1 MNRNYLVWVLVV
13 IALWTTGSIAQPD
26 AIQLDFPREEFLNR
40 RGKAMAVSND
50 GIILIRAKT
59 NIRSYEQ
66 HGFLQNPLFYY
77 FTGLS
82 NRIGVILA
90 LDSRKG
96 ESWLF
101 VPDSLNTFPAVAEKA
116 MLQISAENA
125 ALLGVEYMVDWNG
138 LIPFLDQRIAAD
150 TSLKIY
156 TEYQSI
162 AGNGP
167 AALDIIEDPWLNA
180 LQKRYPDT
188 DILPPNAVNRLRL
201 IKSEAEIEALRGA
214 GENAARAL
222 IRAMEV
228 VRPGMHSREVE
239 AAIVYECSCHDG
251 NGVYFWPVVHAG
263 ENTVFPA
270 IFGIFADY
278 ENMGSRISTE
288 DLLRIDIGCDFNHY
302 KSDVGR
308 TVPASGKFTAGQGEA
323 YDLLVAAY
331 KAGLAVIRDGVSV
344 QQVFESAI
352 AGIKDASPRLKTELG
367 RRAYQHLISP
377 EGTAQFILHKQGLG
391 GAEGSF
397 SVLKA
402 GMVIAWEPMFAIDGQ
417 GYYLEDM
424 LVVRKDGYEMLTP
437 GAPYTSG
444 EIEAVMAE
452 SR

>member
-1 MNRNYLVWVLVV
+1 MNRNYLVWVLIGVT
-13 IALWTTGSIAQPD
+13 LWTIGIVAQPD

-40 RGKAMAVSND
+40 REKAMAVSND

-59 NIRSYEQ
+59 NIRTYEQ

-90 LDSRKG
+90 LDSQKG

-101 VPDSLNTFPAVAEKA
+101 VPDSLNTYPAVAEKA
-116 MLQISAENA
+116 LLQISSENA
-125 ALLGVEYMVDWNG
+125 ALLGVNYMVNWNE
-138 LIPFLDQRIAAD
+138 LIPFLDRRLAAD
-150 TSLKIY
+150 ASLKIY
-156 TEYQSI
+156 SEFQSI

-167 AALDIIEDPWLNA
+167 AALNIIEDPWLNA
-180 LQKRYPDT
+180 LQKRYPDRE
-188 DILPPNAVNRLRL
+188 ILPANAVNRLRL

-263 ENTVFPA
+263 KNTVFPA

-278 ENMGSRISTE
+278 ENMGSRITAE
-288 DLLRIDIGCDFNHY
+288 DLLRIDIGCDYNHY

-308 TVPASGKFTAGQGEA
+308 TVPASGKFTAGQAEA
-323 YDLLVAAY
+323 YDLLVGGY
-331 KAGLAVIRDGVSV
+331 KAGLKIIRDGVTV
-344 QQVFESAI
+344 QAVFDSAI
-352 AGIKDASPRLKTELG
+352 AGIKTMKSQLKTDLG
-367 RRAYQHLISP
+367 RRAFQHLTSP
-377 EGTAQFILHKQGLG
+377 EGAAQFILHKQGLG

-397 SVLKA
+397 TVLKA
-402 GMVIAWEPMFAIDGQ
+402 GMVIAWEPMFAVDGQ

-437 GAPYTSG
+437 GVPYTSS

-452 SR
+452 KD